1 MTSTTPQR
9 LEPNSGGDR
18 EGSGQSPWADVC
30 VEADGVQGR
39 KEGKKKGRK
48 EKVAMEMAGEIALQ
62 MDGWID
68 GNTRKHWGGVSGP
81 HRSPAIVPVTSSH
94 PDKRSLK
101 HVWFL

>member
-1 MTSTTPQR
+1 MGTEKGR
-9 LEPNSGGDR
+9 DNR
-18 EGSGQSPWADVC
+18 HGQMCAWKLMVC
-30 VEADGVQGR
+30 KEER
-39 KEGKKKGRK
+39 KERRKEGRK